1 MVLTVE
7 NGFQHILDVAH
18 RIHESCSDEECYGLS
33 LELFKHPAYQVRM
46 LSVVLLGY
54 AGVDNEK
61 ALSFLKERVSRDENW
76 RVQEMLAKSFDFICK
91 ERGYER
97 TLPLIAEW
105 LADGHPNV
113 VRAVTEGLRIWT
125 SRPYF
130 KEHPLEA
137 VAFLSRVERGN
148 SHINLKRLNQLCDL
162 LDVSEGYLL
171 NGASSS
177 SENYLDKEF
186 TDLIKSVSPE
196 KQKLIYNVAK
206 AIAETDM
213 EEEEK

>member
-1 MVLTVE
+1 MAIDYSVI
-7 NGFQHILDVAH
+7 GS
-18 RIHESCSDEECYGLS
+18 RI
-33 LELFKHPAYQVRM
+33 KQAR
-46 LSVVLLGY
+46 
-54 AGVDNEK
+54 
-61 ALSFLKERVSRDENW
+61 
-76 RVQEMLAKSFDFICK
+76 LAKNMTQED
-91 ERGYER
+91 
-97 TLPLIAEW
+97 
-105 LADGHPNV
+105 LADK
-113 VRAVTEGLRIWT
+113 IDI
-125 SRPYF
+125 S
-130 KEHPLEA
+130 

-148 SHINLKRLNQLCDL
+148 SHINLKRLNQLCGL

-213 EEEEK
+213 DEE

>member
-1 MVLTVE
+1 M
-7 NGFQHILDVAH
+7 NVAKRNERKVIKMAIDYSVIGS
-18 RIHESCSDEECYGLS
+18 RI
-33 LELFKHPAYQVRM
+33 KQAR
-46 LSVVLLGY
+46 
-54 AGVDNEK
+54 
-61 ALSFLKERVSRDENW
+61 
-76 RVQEMLAKSFDFICK
+76 LAKNMTQED
-91 ERGYER
+91 
-97 TLPLIAEW
+97 
-105 LADGHPNV
+105 LADK
-113 VRAVTEGLRIWT
+113 IDI
-125 SRPYF
+125 S
-130 KEHPLEA
+130 

-148 SHINLKRLNQLCDL
+148 SHINLKRLNQLCGL

-213 EEEEK
+213 EEE

>member
-1 MVLTVE
+1 MAIDYSVI
-7 NGFQHILDVAH
+7 GS
-18 RIHESCSDEECYGLS
+18 RI
-33 LELFKHPAYQVRM
+33 KQAR
-46 LSVVLLGY
+46 
-54 AGVDNEK
+54 
-61 ALSFLKERVSRDENW
+61 
-76 RVQEMLAKSFDFICK
+76 LAKKMTQED
-91 ERGYER
+91 
-97 TLPLIAEW
+97 
-105 LADGHPNV
+105 LADQ
-113 VRAVTEGLRIWT
+113 IDI
-125 SRPYF
+125 S
-130 KEHPLEA
+130 

-206 AIAETDM
+206 TIAETDI
-213 EEEEK
+213 EE

>member
-1 MVLTVE
+1 MNEAKRNERKVIKMAIDYSVI
-7 NGFQHILDVAH
+7 GS
-18 RIHESCSDEECYGLS
+18 RI
-33 LELFKHPAYQVRM
+33 KQAR
-46 LSVVLLGY
+46 
-54 AGVDNEK
+54 
-61 ALSFLKERVSRDENW
+61 
-76 RVQEMLAKSFDFICK
+76 LAKNMTQED
-91 ERGYER
+91 
-97 TLPLIAEW
+97 
-105 LADGHPNV
+105 LADK
-113 VRAVTEGLRIWT
+113 IDI
-125 SRPYF
+125 S
-130 KEHPLEA
+130 

-148 SHINLKRLNQLCDL
+148 SHINLKRLNQLCGL

-213 EEEEK
+213 EEE

>member
-1 MVLTVE
+1 M
-7 NGFQHILDVAH
+7 I
-18 RIHESCSDEECYGLS
+18 
-33 LELFKHPAYQVRM
+33 AYCEQC
-46 LSVVLLGY
+46 GH
-54 AGVDNEK
+54 K
-61 ALSFLKERVSRDENW
+61 LKQNKT
-76 RVQEMLAKSFDFICK
+76 QED
-91 ERGYER
+91 
-97 TLPLIAEW
+97 
-105 LADGHPNV
+105 LADK
-113 VRAVTEGLRIWT
+113 IDI
-125 SRPYF
+125 S
-130 KEHPLEA
+130 

-148 SHINLKRLNQLCDL
+148 SHINLKRLNQLCGL

-213 EEEEK
+213 EEE